1 MACSFVG
8 TGEYEW
14 QPPDLRECLLL
25 QTALCLQLRW
35 LMQRRL
41 PRSPLMH
48 LLTTLPT
55 LLDLT
60 RTVKLCCTIELS

>member
-1 MACSFVG
+1 
-8 TGEYEW
+8 
-14 QPPDLRECLLL
+14 
-25 QTALCLQLRW
+25 
-35 LMQRRL
+35 
-41 PRSPLMH
+41 MH